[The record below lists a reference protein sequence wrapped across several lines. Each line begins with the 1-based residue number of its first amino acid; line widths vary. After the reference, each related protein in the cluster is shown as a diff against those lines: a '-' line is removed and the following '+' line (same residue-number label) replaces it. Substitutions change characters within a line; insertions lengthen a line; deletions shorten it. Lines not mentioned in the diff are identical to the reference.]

1 MGSCGARVRKKLLPS
16 EILDEILDTDPRAT
30 ERSTNM

>member
-1 MGSCGARVRKKLLPS
+1 MGGCGAKLCKKLLPS
-16 EILDEILDTDPRAT
+16 EILDEILGTDPRAM